1 MAIRRVLVS
10 FAAENPTPMFELFV
24 TIFAA
29 LFSVVNPMGAV
40 PFFLGMTPDYTP
52 QERNHTALMSS
63 IFFVLILLSFFF
75 AGTAILSFFGITI
88 NAMRIAGGLIIMSSG
103 YALLQGKFAESRAI
117 NKKVREETLAKE
129 DISFSPMAMP
139 MLSGPG
145 SISLLIG
152 MYNEYEGWNEKF
164 MVAGTVVFLGVII
177 YFILRSSPMLFRVLG
192 VTGLKALS
200 RIMGFL
206 VMAIG
211 IEFIIDGVVNLVA
224 SK

>member
-1 MAIRRVLVS
+1 MVELA
-10 FAAENPTPMFELFV
+10 FAT
-24 TIFAA
+24 FAS
-29 LFSVVNPMGAV
+29 LFSVVNPLGAV
-40 PFFLGMTPDYTP
+40 PFFLGMTPDYTAR
-52 QERNHTALMSS
+52 ERAQTALRASLW
-63 IFFVLILLSFFF
+63 FVVILLAFFF
-75 AGTAILSFFGITI
+75 AGVAILDFFGITI

-103 YALLQGKFAESRAI
+103 YTLLQGKFTEGRAI
-117 NKKVREETLAKE
+117 NKQVREETLAKD

-152 MYNEYEGWNEKF
+152 MYTENPDWSARIVIAA
-164 MVAGTVVFLGVII
+164 MVVALGILVFL
-177 YFILRSSPMLFRVLG
+177 ILRSSPLLFRVLG

-211 IEFIIDGVVNLVA
+211 IEFIINGIVALVLQ
-224 SK
+224 SR